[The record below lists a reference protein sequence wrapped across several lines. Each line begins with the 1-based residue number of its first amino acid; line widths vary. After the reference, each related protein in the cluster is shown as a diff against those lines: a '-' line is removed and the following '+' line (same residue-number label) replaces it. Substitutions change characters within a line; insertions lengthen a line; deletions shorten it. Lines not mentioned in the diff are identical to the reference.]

1 MIAEGLAYA
10 KINLTLEIGAKRED
24 GFHSLISVMARATL
38 SDIVEVKKEGVGI
51 TISASLPEI
60 ENDENLAVRAAK
72 GYFEASGIKPEGVRI
87 TLDKRIPLASGLG
100 GGSADAATVIECME
114 KLFSP
119 LDNKKRHSLARSL
132 GADVPYCLE
141 KSPAL
146 CTGIGDE
153 CEIIPK
159 KDMKSL
165 FLVIDKRDDKLST
178 GSVYSAFDALE
189 KSELPYDHSGVIKAL
204 REGDASLLTK
214 SLFNDFERV
223 VLPRSAKT
231 EALKRE
237 YLDKGALSALMSGA
251 GPSIVGFFDD
261 EKKAKSVSENV
272 YKLL

>member
-1 MIAEGLAYA
+1 
-10 KINLTLEIGAKRED
+10 
-24 GFHSLISVMARATL
+24 
-38 SDIVEVKKEGVGI
+38 
-51 TISASLPEI
+51 
-60 ENDENLAVRAAK
+60 
-72 GYFEASGIKPEGVRI
+72 
-87 TLDKRIPLASGLG
+87 
-100 GGSADAATVIECME
+100 
-114 KLFSP
+114 
-119 LDNKKRHSLARSL
+119 
-132 GADVPYCLE
+132 
-141 KSPAL
+141 
-146 CTGIGDE
+146 
-153 CEIIPK
+153 
-159 KDMKSL
+159 MKSL